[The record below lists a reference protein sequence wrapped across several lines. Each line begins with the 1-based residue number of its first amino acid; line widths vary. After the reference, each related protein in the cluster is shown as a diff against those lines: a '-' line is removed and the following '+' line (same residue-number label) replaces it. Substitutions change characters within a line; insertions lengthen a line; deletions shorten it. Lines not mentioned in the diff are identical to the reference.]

1 MPDAEDGA
9 GHGCHRREICGSERG
24 AKATVLH
31 ADFDGQRLALV
42 EIEPERLGGEEA
54 EQVPEAVVQDNDG
67 EDQKAGL
74 RDCALAGAD
83 NGRDDQHDTDDAYE
97 RQGRHGLF
105 DQARQHLLCQEAQRQ
120 WQDDDLQNAHEHRHG
135 VYGQVLACEHP
146 DEEGR
151 DYRSCQGGDAGAGD
165 AQRYVALGEIGH
177 HVARCAA
184 GAAADENDAGG
195 NFRRHR
201 DEHGQ
206 EQSERRHDDEMRD
219 DADRDLDRA
228 VAQFAEVID
237 GDGQAHAEHYDAEQR
252 DDIGRHML
260 EHIRQQEA
268 EHGEQDDPEGEC
280 LADKRGE

>member
-1 MPDAEDGA
+1 MPDAEDGTW
-9 GHGCHRREICGSERG
+9 HGGHRREICGGERG
-24 AKATVLH
+24 AEAAVLH

-42 EIEPERLGGEEA
+42 EIEAERLCGEEA
-54 EQVPEAVVQDNDG
+54 EQIAEAVVQDDDC

-74 RDCALAGAD
+74 GDGTLAGAD
-83 NGRDDQHDTDDAYE
+83 NGRHDQHDADHADK

-120 WQDDDLQNAHEHRHG
+120 RQDDDLQDTHEHRHG
-135 VYGQVLACEHP
+135 VHRQILAGEHP

-151 DYRSCQGGDAGAGD
+151 DDRRGQRGDAGAGD
-165 AQRYVALGEIGH
+165 AQRDVALGEIGH
-177 HVARCAA
+177 HVARRAA
-184 GAAADENDAGG
+184 GAAADENDAGRD
-195 NFRRHR
+195 FRRHR

-206 EQSERRHDDEMRD
+206 EQSERRHDDEVRD

-228 VAQFAEVID
+228 AAQFTEVID
-237 GDGQAHAEHYDAEQR
+237 GDRQAHAEHDDAEQR
-252 DDIGRHML
+252 DDIGCHML